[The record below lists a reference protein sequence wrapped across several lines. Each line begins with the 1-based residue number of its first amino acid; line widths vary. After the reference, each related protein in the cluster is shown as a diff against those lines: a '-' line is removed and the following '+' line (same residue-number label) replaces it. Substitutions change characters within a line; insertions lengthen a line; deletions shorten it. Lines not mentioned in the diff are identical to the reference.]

1 MKTTME
7 LPDSLFRRV
16 KTSASLRGRTMKEFI
31 TEALISAL
39 ATESGR
45 SGRESGWRAVYGKA
59 SRKDVQVV
67 DRVIKEEFERV
78 NPEDW
83 K

>member
-1 MKTTME
+1 ME

-16 KTSASLRGRTMKEFI
+16 KTSASSRGRTMKEFI

-39 ATESGR
+39 SIETSRAGQ
-45 SGRESGWRAVYGKA
+45 ESGWRAVYGKA
-59 SRKDVQVV
+59 SRKDIQAV
-67 DRVIKEEFERV
+67 DRAIKGEFERI